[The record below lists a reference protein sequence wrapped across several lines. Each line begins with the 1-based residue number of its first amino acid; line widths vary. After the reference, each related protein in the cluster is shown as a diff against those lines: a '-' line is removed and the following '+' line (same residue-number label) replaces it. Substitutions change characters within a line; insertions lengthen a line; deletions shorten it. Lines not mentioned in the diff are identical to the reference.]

1 MPCCATRMVCYAA
14 WQSVCRLPVRLP
26 ASLPVGLPDSLPVSL
41 PVRPHVSPQQQARIC
56 EPAEAFRQSV
66 TSPLPHVGH
75 GVRRTQIGSV
85 DYILLH
91 FNAFEVHS
99 I

>member
-1 MPCCATRMVCYAA
+1 MPCRAMLRAWCAMLRGSLCV
-14 WQSVCRLPVRLP
+14 RLPVSLL

-41 PVRPHVSPQQQARIC
+41 PVRPHVSPQQQARMC
-56 EPAEAFRQSV
+56 EPVEAFTQFE

-85 DYILLH
+85 DDILLH
-91 FNAFEVHS
+91 FDAF
-99 I
+99 